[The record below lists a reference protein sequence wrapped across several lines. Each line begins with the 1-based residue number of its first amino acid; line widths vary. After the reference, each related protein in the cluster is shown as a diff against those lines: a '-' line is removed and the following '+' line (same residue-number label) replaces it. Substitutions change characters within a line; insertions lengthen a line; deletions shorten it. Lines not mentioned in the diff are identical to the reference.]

1 MCDGVLFIAMRILKH
16 ILTLFLL
23 LTLSA
28 CNFFAPGPD
37 VLTQVADHQAVGT
50 QLAGLRQTST
60 YEMDRLLVTQEAAQ
74 TAVREIELQNT
85 RTAVTMIALGT
96 TFIDA
101 QLITP
106 APPVTGLDTGAGDA
120 PLVITPGGVA
130 QGGPSGSVPQ
140 AQATAPAPTLDAS
153 LPSLTNIVTS
163 ESVGADDCAAAP
175 TNSFASTTAGVY
187 VVATAFN
194 LGAQNTITYRWQRDG
209 IEVWVDTWS
218 PRGETNGQCIW
229 YYLTPGQ
236 VELAPGNWSIDILI
250 DGAMI
255 GAPVTFTIT
264 G

>member
-1 MCDGVLFIAMRILKH
+1 MHILKH
-16 ILTLFLL
+16 FLTFLLL

-28 CNFFAPGPD
+28 CNFFAPGPE
-37 VLTQVADHQAVGT
+37 VLTQVAEH
-50 QLAGLRQTST
+50 QLAGTHIADLRQTST
-60 YEMDRLLVTQEAAQ
+60 YEMDRLFVTQEAAQ

-106 APPVTGLDTGAGDA
+106 APPVTDLDTGGSSDA
-120 PLVITPGGVA
+120 QLVITPGGVA
-130 QGGPSGSVPQ
+130 QGGPNGSVPQ
-140 AQATAPAPTLDAS
+140 AQPTAPAPTLDAS
-153 LPSLTNIVTS
+153 LPSLANVVTS
-163 ESVGADDCAAAP
+163 ESVGGDDCAVAP
-175 TNSFASTTAGVY
+175 TNSFASTTPGVY

-236 VELAPGNWSIDILI
+236 VELTPGNWSIDILI
-250 DGAMI
+250 DGTMI
-255 GAPVTFTIT
+255 GTPVAFTIT